1 MSNGKGS
8 PCLHVIDDRTQNNPG
23 DAALD
28 NPPYSHDN
36 NGNGGGSNM
45 DDKGFVTHTE
55 LKLSNE
61 KLLHH
66 MDNQFNRLGNKIDG
80 QKVWMLKELSAT
92 AIFIVTIL
100 GFLITIFEFLK

>member
-1 MSNGKGS
+1 MNNTQQGKLIYPNEFKKLEIQDVVAPS
-8 PCLHVIDDRTQNNPG
+8 KSR
-23 DAALD
+23 D
-28 NPPYSHDN
+28 NSED
-36 NGNGGGSNM
+36 GGGNNM
-45 DDKGFVTHTE
+45 DDKYVTHTE
-55 LKLSNE
+55 LELSNE

>member
-1 MSNGKGS
+1 MENEDNLIQHDFGKHTKNYPGS
-8 PCLHVIDDRTQNNPG
+8 PADFTTHTR
-23 DAALD
+23 
-28 NPPYSHDN
+28 YN
-36 NGNGGGSNM
+36 NGNGGGNNM

-66 MDNQFNRLGNKIDG
+66 MDNQFNHLGNKIDG
-80 QKVWMLKELSAT
+80 QKVCMLKELSAT

>member
-1 MSNGKGS
+1 MMQDETKILDFRN
-8 PCLHVIDDRTQNNPG
+8 RTRNKPG
-23 DAALD
+23 TPARPSIPLR
-28 NPPYSHDN
+28 YN

-45 DDKGFVTHTE
+45 DDKDFVTHTE
-55 LKLSNE
+55 LKLSSE